1 VGQGWVRVA
10 ELLRFHRDDP
20 AATEAPYRKAA
31 RIFAEGLG
39 PEHEW
44 TASARRALGE
54 VLTRLGR
61 FDEAE
66 GELLEAERILV
77 AARGEDHGA
86 VARARRS
93 LAELYEAW
101 GRGEEGRA
109 RQVPVE
115 GSA

>member
-1 VGQGWVRVA
+1 
-10 ELLRFHRDDP
+10 
-20 AATEAPYRKAA
+20 
-31 RIFAEGLG
+31 
-39 PEHEW
+39 
-44 TASARRALGE
+44 
-54 VLTRLGR
+54 
-61 FDEAE
+61 
-66 GELLEAERILV
+66 V